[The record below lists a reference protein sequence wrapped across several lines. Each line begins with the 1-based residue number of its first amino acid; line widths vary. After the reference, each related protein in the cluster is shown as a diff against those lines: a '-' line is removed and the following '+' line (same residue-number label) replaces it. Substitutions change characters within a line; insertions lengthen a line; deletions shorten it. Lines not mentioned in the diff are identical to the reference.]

1 MILPIHSQV
10 ISRGEVRET
19 INSKGDTLVIMHLE
33 DARIILNDLLEYEIV
48 DSLLTVYKEKD
59 SLNTN
64 TISLQK
70 DVIFKL
76 AEKSEN
82 QQSQIDNFQTLL
94 DNSKKVIEYKNDTI
108 DQQKK
113 EIRKQ
118 KFQKLLGFTGSV
130 LLPILTLIALL

>member
-1 MILPIHSQV
+1 MILPIHSQI
-10 ISRGEVRET
+10 ISRGEVKET
-19 INSKGDTLVIMHLE
+19 INRRGDTLVIMHLE

-82 QQSQIDNFQTLL
+82 QQTQINNFQTLL
-94 DNSKKVIEYKNDTI
+94 DNKNQELLFKDDTI
-108 DQQKK
+108 KLQKK

-118 KFQKLLGFTGSV
+118 KLLKILGFSGSII
-130 LLPILTLIALL
+130 LPILTLIALL

>member
-33 DARIILNDLLEYEIV
+33 DARIILNDLLEYEIT

-76 AEKSEN
+76 VEKSEN
-82 QQSQIDNFQTLL
+82 QQYQIENFQEIL
-94 DNSKKVIEYKNDTI
+94 DNKNEELGFKEDTI
-108 DQQKK
+108 IQQKK

-118 KFQKLLGFTGSV
+118 KLLKLVGFTGSII
-130 LLPILTLIALL
+130 LPILTLIALL